1 MNQFEAYEVAQS
13 FFNLRDRRY
22 FLPLVTGSDEEYDD
36 EELFYLKPEA
46 HVRIGP
52 TAVEDVE
59 SSYFIVNVPIAQHT
73 SSLQSLF
80 PVENRNSP
88 QNLQYLASILT
99 DQGSFESKMADFH
112 LLLYLSKEVD
122 LDVRL
127 EATLDAPTLMNH
139 LTTSHRSYWV
149 LHRPSAIVVR
159 FPKATRSS
167 SSLSRAKCNDRTI
180 TRTIT
185 HENTPAP

>member
-1 MNQFEAYEVAQS
+1 MLFRS
-13 FFNLRDRRY
+13 
-22 FLPLVTGSDEEYDD
+22 LVTGSDEEYDD

-139 LTTSHRSYWV
+139 LTCVTQVV
-149 LHRPSAIVVR
+149 LGIASAVSNRCAI
-159 FPKATRSS
+159 PEGYKIIIES
-167 SSLSRAKCNDRTI
+167 I
-180 TRTIT
+180 TGQV
-185 HENTPAP
+185 